1 MVVTLQNVQN
11 PAYRP
16 SGAYYLFAAKQYL
29 FAGHERF
36 EIMPSFDIVSEVDL
50 AEADNAVQNVTR
62 EITTRYD
69 FKGSKSTIEM
79 KDGVIT
85 IFADDDM
92 KLRQMHEILQG
103 NMQKR
108 GIEPGSLDYKKEEPA
123 AGQSVR
129 QQVVLKQGIDKEL
142 AKKIV
147 KAIKGEKL
155 KVQSAIQGEELRIT
169 GKKRDDLQDVIA
181 FVKAMKLEQ
190 PLQYKNF
197 RD

>member
-1 MVVTLQNVQN
+1 
-11 PAYRP
+11 
-16 SGAYYLFAAKQYL
+16 
-29 FAGHERF
+29 
-36 EIMPSFDIVSEVDL
+36 MPTFDIVSEVNL
-50 AEADNAVQNVTR
+50 SEADNAIQNMTR

-69 FKGSKSTIEM
+69 FKGSKSTVEL
-79 KDGVIT
+79 KDGVVT

-108 GIEPGSLDYKKEEPA
+108 GIEPGSLDYQKEEPA

-129 QQVVLKQGIDKEL
+129 QKVLIKQGIDKEL

-147 KAIKGEKL
+147 KAIKDGKF
-155 KVQSAIQGEELRIT
+155 KVQVAIQGDALRVS
-169 GKKRDDLQDVIA
+169 GKKRDDLQEVIA

-190 PLQYKNF
+190 PLQYQNF

>member
-1 MVVTLQNVQN
+1 
-11 PAYRP
+11 
-16 SGAYYLFAAKQYL
+16 
-29 FAGHERF
+29 
-36 EIMPSFDIVSEVDL
+36 MPSFDIVSDVEI
-50 AEADNAVQNVTR
+50 AEAENAVQNVTR

-69 FKGSKSTIEM
+69 FKGSKSTIDIKE
-79 KDGVIT
+79 GVIT
-85 IFADDDM
+85 IFADDDL
-92 KLRQMHEILQG
+92 KLKQMHEILQG

-108 GIEPGSLDYKKEEPA
+108 GIEPGSIDYQKVEPA

-129 QQVVLKQGIDKEL
+129 QQVLLKQGIDKEL

-155 KVQSAIQGEELRIT
+155 KVQAAIQGEELRIT
-169 GKKRDDLQDVIA
+169 GKKRDDLQEVIA

>member
-1 MVVTLQNVQN
+1 
-11 PAYRP
+11 
-16 SGAYYLFAAKQYL
+16 
-29 FAGHERF
+29 
-36 EIMPSFDIVSEVDL
+36 MPSFDIVSEVDM

-62 EITTRYD
+62 EISTRYD
-69 FKGSKSTIEM
+69 FKGSKSSIEI

-108 GIEPGSLDYKKEEPA
+108 GIEPGSLDYQKEEPA

-129 QQVVLKQGIDKEL
+129 QKVLLKQGIDKEL
-142 AKKIV
+142 AKQIV
-147 KAIKGEKL
+147 KAIKGEKF
-155 KVQSAIQGEELRIT
+155 KVQAAIQGEELRIT
-169 GKKRDDLQDVIA
+169 GKKRDDLQEVIA
-181 FVKAMKLEQ
+181 FVKAMKNDQ
-190 PLQYKNF
+190 PLQFKNF

>member
-1 MVVTLQNVQN
+1 
-11 PAYRP
+11 
-16 SGAYYLFAAKQYL
+16 
-29 FAGHERF
+29 
-36 EIMPSFDIVSEVDL
+36 MPSFDVVSEVDL

-62 EITTRYD
+62 EISTRYD
-69 FKGSKSTIEM
+69 FKGSKSTVEL
-79 KDGVIT
+79 KDGAVT

-108 GIEPGSLDYKKEEPA
+108 GIEPGSLDYQKEEPA
-123 AGQSVR
+123 AGQSLR
-129 QQVVLKQGIDKEL
+129 QRVLIRQGIDKDL

-147 KAIKGEKL
+147 KAVKDGKF
-155 KVQSAIQGEELRIT
+155 KVQVAIQGDALRVT
-169 GKKRDDLQDVIA
+169 GKKRDDLQEVIA
-181 FVKAMKLEQ
+181 FIKAMKLEQ

>member
-1 MVVTLQNVQN
+1 
-11 PAYRP
+11 
-16 SGAYYLFAAKQYL
+16 
-29 FAGHERF
+29 
-36 EIMPSFDIVSEVDL
+36 MPSFDIVSEVDL
-50 AEADNAVQNVTR
+50 AEADNAVQNVAR
-62 EITTRYD
+62 EISTRYD
-69 FKGSKSTIEM
+69 FKGSKSSVEL

-85 IFADDDM
+85 IFADDDL

-108 GIEPGSLDYKKEEPA
+108 GIEPGSLDYQKEEPA

-129 QQVVLKQGIDKEL
+129 QRVLIKQGIDKEL

-147 KAIKGEKL
+147 KAIKGEKF
-155 KVQSAIQGEELRIT
+155 KVQVAIQGDALRVT

-181 FVKAMKLEQ
+181 FVKGMKLEQ
-190 PLQYKNF
+190 PLQYQNF